1 MSLFYVYIQCFII
14 YDNAAK
20 VVAWYHAGIV
30 KPNVYCVKLKL
41 CHSHQIKK
49 KKPWLQKLNSTENA
63 FTPTSV
69 LNTFQENPHLVRSSG
84 LNPDRH
90 HHGHHRQYRH
100 RHHKGHRRHG
110 SHYEEQ
116 LTERSE
122 ENFFLKLGK
131 VPLI

>member
-1 MSLFYVYIQCFII
+1 MYIQCFII

-30 KPNVYCVKLKL
+30 KPDVYCVKLKL

-69 LNTFQENPHLVRSSG
+69 LNTFQENPHPVRSSG
-84 LNPDRH
+84 LNPAGIIMATTVNIAIAITKVIAVMEVIMKNSSQKD
-90 HHGHHRQYRH
+90 Q
-100 RHHKGHRRHG
+100 KKI
-110 SHYEEQ
+110 
-116 LTERSE
+116 
-122 ENFFLKLGK
+122 FF
-131 VPLI
+131 